1 MSFNLQKYLTEN
13 NLTIISK
20 IREEDGQEDQEPT
33 PEDLKQTEID
43 YKDLDKKKREYS
55 DLQSKVKAIIAK
67 HTERGPDG
75 NLTLKNV
82 SSYKQEVGNMP
93 DRLKLLKSQIDKIE
107 TPQTDSDEEDN

>member
-20 IREEDGQEDQEPT
+20 IREEDDQEPA

-43 YKDLDKKKREYS
+43 YKDLDKKKKEYA

-67 HTERGPDG
+67 HTERGPEG
-75 NLTLKNV
+75 ILTLKNV
-82 SSYKQEVGNMP
+82 ASYKQEVGNMP
-93 DRLKLLKSQIDKIE
+93 DRLKLLKAQIDQIE
-107 TPQTDSDEEDN
+107 TPQIDSDEEQD